1 MFKLGT
7 SLNIMSKNPY
17 DTNKFA
23 MHKAQKIDVML
34 VPVYN
39 SHEKSMIF

>member
-23 MHKAQKIDVML
+23 MHKAQKNDAML
-34 VPVYN
+34 R
-39 SHEKSMIF
+39 